1 MKKANCLTSVLYLE
15 TETNL
20 SLNIIKEFGFGI
32 SNKKAFVEA
41 KMNRRNVKEVIG
53 LAEHYNILNIGLVF
67 FLEEDEKHYSTNFV
81 ERDYLIRFLKLS
93 AFFCQAL
100 WMVKDNSVHYELGH
114 LFYDANNSLNVH
126 SNMWSSSYS
135 TSIGT
140 VETTYFNKEEIVE
153 AINILPAVISI
164 NLLKKPLEN
173 ESIRLTSKISR
184 LSRAFYFL
192 TSARNTD
199 DIGTK
204 VSIYCSVLESLFS
217 ISNSEL
223 RHRLSETVSF
233 FLENEY
239 ENKIKLYKILKLAYD
254 IRSSVVHGDGLQSRF
269 LKNES
274 KLLLSTAKDTDE
286 IIRRCFRKIISDE
299 FLYKLFTEKD
309 KDEIG
314 LYFQELIFK

>member
-1 MKKANCLTSVLYLE
+1 MKEVNCLTAVFYLE
-15 TETNL
+15 TEKNL
-20 SLNIIKEFGFGI
+20 SLDIIKEIGFGI
-32 SNKKAFVEA
+32 SSKKSLVEK
-41 KMNRRNVKEVIG
+41 KMNRRNVKEIIG
-53 LAEHYNILNIGLVF
+53 LAEHHSILNIGLIL
-67 FLEEDEKHYSTNFV
+67 FLKEDEKDYPTEFD
-81 ERDYLIRFLKLS
+81 ERNYLIRFLKLS
-93 AFFCQAL
+93 EFFCQAL

-114 LFYDANNSLNVH
+114 LFYEANNSLNVH
-126 SNMWSSSYS
+126 SNMWNSSYS
-135 TSIGT
+135 TSVGT
-140 VETTYFNKEEIVE
+140 VEPTYFNKAEIVE

-173 ESIRLTSKISR
+173 ESVRLTSKISR

-204 VSIYCSVLESLFS
+204 ISIYCSVLESLFS

-239 ENKIKLYKILKLAYD
+239 GNKIKLYKILKLAYD
-254 IRSSVVHGDGLQSRF
+254 IRSSVVHGDGLSSKF
-269 LKNES
+269 LKSES
-274 KLLLSTAKDTDE
+274 KLLLSTAKDVDD

-299 FLYKLFTEKD
+299 FLYELFTEKD

>member
-1 MKKANCLTSVLYLE
+1 MKKAHCLTSVFYLE

-20 SLNIIKEFGFGI
+20 SLDIIKEIGFGI
-32 SNKKAFVEA
+32 SCKKPFVES
-41 KMNRRNVKEVIG
+41 KLNQRNVKEIIG
-53 LAEHYNILNIGLVF
+53 LSEYHSINNNGLIL
-67 FLEEDEKHYSTNFV
+67 FLEEDEKNYKTNFI

-93 AFFCQAL
+93 EFFSQAL
-100 WMVKDNSVHYELGH
+100 WLVKDNSVHYELGH
-114 LFYDANNSLNVH
+114 LIYQANNSTNVH
-126 SNMWSSSYS
+126 SNMWLSSYS
-135 TSIGT
+135 TCVGT
-140 VETTYFNKEEIVE
+140 VEPTYFSKEELIE
-153 AINILPAVISI
+153 AIEILPAVISI
-164 NLLKKPLEN
+164 SLLKKPLEN
-173 ESIRLTSKISR
+173 ESVRLTSKISR

-217 ISNSEL
+217 VSNSEL

-233 FLENEY
+233 FLENKF
-239 ENKIKLYKILKLAYD
+239 ENKIELYKTLKLAYD

-274 KLLLSTAKDTDE
+274 QLLLSTAKDVDE
-286 IIRRCFRKIISDE
+286 IIRRCFRKIMTDE
-299 FLYKLFTEKD
+299 FLYELFTEKS